1 MVKKL
6 VSSKRILYI
15 MSDIGTDY
23 IDIIL
28 AVCDVIVT
36 KIHSGSLLLGFFLAN
51 WEDNWEGFS

>member
-1 MVKKL
+1 MGNKL
-6 VSSKRILYI
+6 VLLKRSLNI

-36 KIHSGSLLLGFFLAN
+36 KIHLGSLLLG
-51 WEDNWEGFS
+51 GF